1 MKNMSFFIAQRY
13 STGTPQERSLTTMA
27 RVCFWSI
34 MLGSFSLALVMAV
47 MNGFEKATHEKI
59 KGINADSTMR
69 TFQGEFDLASLT
81 PLLDSPSLGVAHW
94 SPSAIGHALAGS
106 NNELDLNSLILL
118 KGIDPAR
125 EEQVSTL
132 SRMIIQP
139 SDQHNK
145 NRLSTLIKN
154 NHVLVDS
161 TMARIN
167 TPASRDTLA
176 SLVTTNHVLI
186 GSSMARIQNLHVG
199 DSLNLFVADQAH
211 SGATKLALSKEK
223 AVIAGIFQTG
233 IDDFDANVVICDL
246 PFLQNIDPSA
256 RIDTIN
262 LKHHAGTN
270 EQTVLTALKKQ
281 FDDVDIRSWKEL
293 YPALV
298 DALKLEKYAM
308 FLILA
313 LIMLVACTNIIA
325 LLFMQ
330 ITQKRGDIAILHS
343 LGMSPQAI
351 RRIFIFMG
359 MGLSTV
365 AAVVGLTLATITSYL
380 LDHFQLITLPDVYYV
395 THLPARMEPQLLLIV
410 FSVIL
415 LMSFGA
421 TWFATKKISSLN
433 SAHILRFEA

>member
-34 MLGSFSLALVMAV
+34 LLGSFSLALVMAV

-69 TFQGEFDLASLT
+69 TFQGEFDLATLA
-81 PLLDSPSLGVAHW
+81 PLLDNSSLGIAHW

-106 NNELDLNSLILL
+106 TNELDLNSLILL
-118 KGIDPAR
+118 KGIDPVR

-139 SDQHNK
+139 I
-145 NRLSTLIKN
+145 RT
-154 NHVLVDS
+154 
-161 TMARIN
+161 N
-167 TPASRDTLA
+167 TPASRDILA

-199 DSLNLFVADQAH
+199 DSLNLFVADQAR
-211 SGATKLALSKEK
+211 SGATKLALSREQ

-262 LKHHAGTN
+262 LKHNDGTN
-270 EQTVLTALKKQ
+270 EQSVITALKKQ

-330 ITQKRGDIAILHS
+330 ITQKRGDIAILRS

-365 AAVVGLTLATITSYL
+365 ATIIGLTLATITSYL
-380 LDHFQLITLPDVYYV
+380 LDHFQLISLPDVYYV
-395 THLPARMEPQLLLIV
+395 THLPARMEPQLLLVV
-410 FSVIL
+410 FAVIL

-433 SAHILRFEA
+433 IAHILRFEA

>member
-34 MLGSFSLALVMAV
+34 LLGSFSLALVMAV

-81 PLLDSPSLGVAHW
+81 PLLDNPSLGVAHW

-106 NNELDLNSLILL
+106 TNELDLNSLILL
-118 KGIDPAR
+118 KGIDPVR

-139 SDQHNK
+139 I
-145 NRLSTLIKN
+145 RT
-154 NHVLVDS
+154 
-161 TMARIN
+161 N
-167 TPASRDTLA
+167 TPASKNILA

-199 DSLNLFVADQAH
+199 DSLNLFVADQAR
-211 SGATKLALSKEK
+211 SGATKLALSREQ

-262 LKHHAGTN
+262 LKHNDGTN
-270 EQTVLTALKKQ
+270 EQSVITALKKQ

-330 ITQKRGDIAILHS
+330 ITQKRGDIAILRS

-365 AAVVGLTLATITSYL
+365 ATIIGLTLATITSYL
-380 LDHFQLITLPDVYYV
+380 LDHFQLISLPDVYYV
-395 THLPARMEPQLLLIV
+395 THLPARMEPQLLLVV
-410 FSVIL
+410 FAVIL

-433 SAHILRFEA
+433 IAHILRFEA

>member
-1 MKNMSFFIAQRY
+1 MLLKSSTESSKLDNNNKKRKNTMKNISFFIARRY

-34 MLGSFSLALVMAV
+34 LLGSFSLALVMAV

-81 PLLDSPSLGVAHW
+81 PLLDNPSLGVAHW

-106 NNELDLNSLILL
+106 TNELDLNSLILL

-125 EEQVSTL
+125 EEQVSTIA
-132 SRMIIQP
+132 RMIIQP
-139 SDQHNK
+139 PDQHNK
-145 NRLSTLIKN
+145 NILSTLIKN
-154 NHVLVDS
+154 NHVLVGS
-161 TMARIN
+161 T
-167 TPASRDTLA
+167 
-176 SLVTTNHVLI
+176 
-186 GSSMARIQNLHVG
+186 MARIQNLQSG
-199 DSLNLFVADQAH
+199 DTLNLFVADQAH
-211 SGATKLALSKEK
+211 SAATKLALSKEK

-246 PFLQNIDPSA
+246 PFLQTIDPSA

-262 LKHHAGTN
+262 LKYQPGIN
-270 EQTVLTALKKQ
+270 EKTVLNSLKKE

-330 ITQKRGDIAILHS
+330 ITQKRGDIAILRS

-365 AAVVGLTLATITSYL
+365 ATLIGLTLATITSYL
-380 LDHFQLITLPDVYYV
+380 LDHFQLISLPDVYYV

-410 FSVIL
+410 FAVIV

-433 SAHILRFEA
+433 IAHILRFEA

>member
-34 MLGSFSLALVMAV
+34 LLGSFSLALVMAV

-81 PLLDSPSLGVAHW
+81 PLLDNPSLGVAHW

-106 NNELDLNSLILL
+106 TNELDLNSLILL
-118 KGIDPAR
+118 KGIDPVR

-139 SDQHNK
+139 I
-145 NRLSTLIKN
+145 RT
-154 NHVLVDS
+154 
-161 TMARIN
+161 N
-167 TPASRDTLA
+167 TPASRDTLT

-199 DSLNLFVADQAH
+199 DSLNLFVADQAR
-211 SGATKLALSKEK
+211 SGATKLALSREQ

-262 LKHHAGTN
+262 LKHNDGTN
-270 EQTVLTALKKQ
+270 EQSVITALKKQ

-330 ITQKRGDIAILHS
+330 ITQKRGDIAILRS

-365 AAVVGLTLATITSYL
+365 AAIIGLTLATLTSYV
-380 LDHFQLITLPDVYYV
+380 LDHFQLISLPDVYYV
-395 THLPARMEPQLLLIV
+395 THLPARMEPQLLLVV
-410 FSVIL
+410 FAVIL

-433 SAHILRFEA
+433 IAHILRFEA

>member
-1 MKNMSFFIAQRY
+1 
-13 STGTPQERSLTTMA
+13 MA

-34 MLGSFSLALVMAV
+34 LLGSFSLALVMAV

-81 PLLDSPSLGVAHW
+81 PLLDNPSLGVAHW

-106 NNELDLNSLILL
+106 TNELDLNSLILL
-118 KGIDPAR
+118 KGIDPVR

-139 SDQHNK
+139 I
-145 NRLSTLIKN
+145 RT
-154 NHVLVDS
+154 
-161 TMARIN
+161 N
-167 TPASRDTLA
+167 TPASKNILA

-199 DSLNLFVADQAH
+199 DSLNLFVADQAR
-211 SGATKLALSKEK
+211 SGATKLALSREQ

-262 LKHHAGTN
+262 LKHNDGTN
-270 EQTVLTALKKQ
+270 EQSVITALKKQ

-330 ITQKRGDIAILHS
+330 ITQKRGDIAILRS

-365 AAVVGLTLATITSYL
+365 ATIIGLTLATITSYL
-380 LDHFQLITLPDVYYV
+380 LDHFQLISLPDVYYV
-395 THLPARMEPQLLLIV
+395 THLPARMEPQLLLVV
-410 FSVIL
+410 FAVIL

-433 SAHILRFEA
+433 IAHILRFEA

>member
-1 MKNMSFFIAQRY
+1 MKHLSFFIARRY
-13 STGTPQERSLTTMA
+13 STGTPQERSLATMA

-34 MLGSFSLALVMAV
+34 LLGSFSLALVMAV

-59 KGINADSTMR
+59 KGINADSSLR
-69 TFQGEFDLASLT
+69 TFQGEFDLATLA
-81 PLLDSPSLGVAHW
+81 PLLDNPSLGVAHW

-106 NNELDLNSLILL
+106 TNELDLNSLVIL
-118 KGIDPAR
+118 KGIDPVR
-125 EEQVSTL
+125 EEQVSTI

-139 SDQHNK
+139 I
-145 NRLSTLIKN
+145 RT
-154 NHVLVDS
+154 
-161 TMARIN
+161 N
-167 TPASRDTLA
+167 TPASRYTLD
-176 SLVTTNHVLI
+176 SLVTTNYVLI

-211 SGATKLALSKEK
+211 SGATKLALSKEQ
-223 AVIAGIFQTG
+223 AIVAGVFQTG
-233 IDDFDANVVICDL
+233 IDDFDANVIICAL
-246 PFLQNIDPSA
+246 PFLQSIDPSA
-256 RIDTIN
+256 RVDTIN
-262 LKHHAGTN
+262 LKHQPDAN

-281 FDDVDIRSWKEL
+281 FDDVDVSSWKDL

-298 DALKLEKYAM
+298 SALQLEKYAM

-313 LIMLVACTNIIA
+313 LIMLVSCTNIIA

-330 ITQKRGDIAILHS
+330 ITQKRGDIAILRS
-343 LGMSPQAI
+343 LGMAPQAI

-359 MGLSTV
+359 MGLSIV
-365 AAVVGLTLATITSYL
+365 AAIIGLTLATITSYL
-380 LDHFQLITLPDVYYV
+380 LDHFKLITLPDVYYV

-410 FSVIL
+410 FAVIL

-433 SAHILRFEA
+433 IAHILRFEA